1 MTRER
6 IAEAVGRYFASFAA
20 KDVDGR
26 LQLFADDAWFEDPAG
41 QLVASNRDGLR
52 AFWVD
57 LIPSDWDVRFTLER
71 VAVVGDE
78 AIGTATMRL
87 CAGSRTPVDVLVNC
101 HFVFDADGRI
111 RQYRAFFD
119 AESITDTRREL
130 RGVTSGRVV
139 AVVGNPNPGS
149 RTLAIADLV
158 ARKVGALAAVDAAP
172 RVIDVV
178 ECGPNLL
185 EWGDP
190 SVAVLKA
197 EVLDAD
203 AVVVASPTYKA
214 AYTGL
219 LKLFLDQFD
228 AGELHGIPTVA
239 VMTGGSLA
247 HALAVDVHLVPV
259 LTEIG
264 ASCPT
269 RGLYLWGP
277 ELDAPEEPVE
287 RWFERAGPPLRRALS
302 AGPA

>member
-1 MTRER
+1 MPACGDRRCGER
-6 IAEAVGRYFASFAA
+6 AAVR
-20 KDVDGR
+20 
-26 LQLFADDAWFEDPAG
+26 
-41 QLVASNRDGLR
+41 
-52 AFWVD
+52 
-57 LIPSDWDVRFTLER
+57 
-71 VAVVGDE
+71 VGD
-78 AIGTATMRL
+78 
-87 CAGSRTPVDVLVNC
+87 SPW
-101 HFVFDADGRI
+101 
-111 RQYRAFFD
+111 
-119 AESITDTRREL
+119 
-130 RGVTSGRVV
+130 
-139 AVVGNPNPGS
+139 
-149 RTLAIADLV
+149 
-158 ARKVGALAAVDAAP
+158 P
-172 RVIDVV
+172 RF
-178 ECGPNLL
+178 
-185 EWGDP
+185 
-190 SVAVLKA
+190 KA

-239 VMTGGSLA
+239 VMTGGSFA

-302 AGPA
+302 AGPH